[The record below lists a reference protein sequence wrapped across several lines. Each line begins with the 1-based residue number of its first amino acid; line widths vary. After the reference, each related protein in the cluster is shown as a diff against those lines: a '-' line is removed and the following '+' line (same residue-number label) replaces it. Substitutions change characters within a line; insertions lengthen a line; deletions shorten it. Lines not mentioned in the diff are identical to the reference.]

1 MYLLDTN
8 IISYLVRGKNNIQDK
23 VANIPFDELAISS
36 ITFSELLYGSS
47 IIKDKV
53 QSNLLITTY
62 LNIAQELE
70 LLDFDYNSAII
81 FSDIKSD
88 LKKLGKLVADTDIQ
102 IASIAINNNL
112 ILITNNTKDFINM
125 KNLKLDN
132 WIKN

>member
-23 VANIPFDELAISS
+23 VSNIPSDELAISS
-36 ITFSELLYGSS
+36 ITLSELLYGSA
-47 IIKDKV
+47 IIKDKA
-53 QSNLLITTY
+53 QSNLLISTY

-112 ILITNNTKDFINM
+112 ILITNNTKDFVNM
-125 KNLKLDN
+125 KNLKSDN
-132 WIKN
+132 WIN

>member
-8 IISYLVRGKNNIQDK
+8 IVSYLVRGKNNIQDK

-36 ITFSELLYGSS
+36 ITLSELLYGSA

-53 QSNLLITTY
+53 QSNLLINTY

-132 WIKN
+132 WIN

>member
-8 IISYLVRGKNNIQDK
+8 IVSYLVRGKNNIQDK
-23 VANIPFDELAISS
+23 VANIPIDELAISS
-36 ITFSELLYGSS
+36 ITLSELLYGSA

-88 LKKLGKLVADTDIQ
+88 LKKLGKLVSDTDMQ